1 MTNFLNNIT
10 LANLLKWREQFTAR
24 LNEKHPHFV
33 TGYYLFFLAIY
44 ISGTFIKGTTM
55 AGHLI
60 TQHVIFLL
68 LAIPAV
74 FIVLK
79 IALFDYHSLME
90 LTVFALLE
98 CVLYNIGYH
107 AGDFS
112 LFYFIPFVY
121 GAKDIDYRLVL
132 KVFITVNVIGILIAM
147 GLALGGVIRNYEGI
161 RSLYSPM
168 TRYGMGAVYPSD
180 FAARGFCVLMA
191 YAALRRFRFSLPEY
205 ISYAAIAIW
214 YYTLTNTRL
223 DMMLMLLLF
232 LLIIFYNKEAK
243 LLQRAS
249 NQLITLGMYIFIG
262 IIFLMGLCYHPGSKL
277 LGLVNTVLSG
287 RLSYE
292 QLTFQKYNIQLFG
305 QFINQPGG
313 GAYYI
318 DSVFF
323 RTIFMYGLVVFIML
337 LILILAMNRRLI
349 SAKAFCL
356 EICFMLFILSGA
368 IDQHFWDSSF
378 NFILLSLFANLK
390 SFNDAQ
396 PEIE

>member
-24 LNEKHPHFV
+24 LNKKHPHFV
-33 TGYYLFFLAIY
+33 TGYYLFFLATY

-74 FIVLK
+74 FVVLK
-79 IALFDYHSLME
+79 IALFDHHSLIE

-191 YAALRRFRFSLPEY
+191 YAALRRFHFSLPEY
-205 ISYAAIAIW
+205 ISYAAISIW
-214 YYTLTNTRL
+214 YYILTNTRL
-223 DMMLMLLLF
+223 DMMLMLILF

-277 LGLVNTVLSG
+277 LGFVNTVLSG